1 MDKIFNPGTEC
12 ISVRKTRVWRAI
24 QVTGSDGLETQD
36 DNEVALK
43 DIRLDMGSQTE
54 KQNQESIYTEL
65 REIKKKKLNRFKRSY
80 KKQVKEVLK
89 NIPYSLPF
97 P

>member
-1 MDKIFNPGTEC
+1 M
-12 ISVRKTRVWRAI
+12 
-24 QVTGSDGLETQD
+24 TGPDGLETQD
-36 DNEVALK
+36 DKEVALK
-43 DIRLDMGSQTE
+43 DIWLDMGSQTE